1 MKILWTLSLLATGT
15 FQPSPAFFPIGE
27 DDAVTVPM
35 DAAPIPG
42 VEYRTDVLGRQTYL
56 SQACLEEQD
65 QVRSSDCYR
74 REISSHQQM
83 FRAPNIAAKTSKP
96 KPSVSS
102 HSHRKPEFVPIEGRH
117 YVNVDGNSI
126 RSPIRANS
134 RPAGA
139 TARCR
144 DGSWSFSQHH
154 RGTCSH
160 HGGVA
165 SW

>member
-1 MKILWTLSLLATGT
+1 MKILWFFAVLASGNS
-15 FQPSPAFFPIGE
+15 QPSPPFFPIGE
-27 DDAVTVPM
+27 DDVVVVPM
-35 DAAPIPG
+35 DSTPVPG
-42 VEYRTDVLGRQTYL
+42 VEYHTDVLGRRTYL
-56 SQACLEEQD
+56 SKACLEELD
-65 QVRSSDCYR
+65 RTKSIECYR
-74 REISSHQQM
+74 SEIASHNQLLLPQGALPSAPPRKARIAT
-83 FRAPNIAAKTSKP
+83 RAPHK
-96 KPSVSS
+96 
-102 HSHRKPEFVPIEGRH
+102 REFGFPEGRH

-126 RSPIRANS
+126 RSPVRASS